1 MFNTII
7 SFEEIPNYLK
17 TSLIK
22 PNYKGKGKEHLETS
36 SFRRVSLSS
45 MIAKLLNYIILQHMK
60 PIPYLSSLPGCGSG
74 MLMTL
79 STSSGR
85 AQPKNSYTISIGR
98 GQADHQVHCG
108 AGRRRG
114 TPVPQHVTQKER
126 GWKPRQIYLQEAMHT
141 YGYLHFESQSRSA
154 RAYASIAFEL
164 TLAPMHNALHSPSVS
179 YVLLF

>member
-1 MFNTII
+1 
-7 SFEEIPNYLK
+7 
-17 TSLIK
+17 
-22 PNYKGKGKEHLETS
+22 
-36 SFRRVSLSS
+36 
-45 MIAKLLNYIILQHMK
+45 MK

-79 STSSGR
+79 SASSGR

-98 GQADHQVHCG
+98 RQADHQVHCG

-126 GWKPRQIYLQEAMHT
+126 GWKPRQLYLQEAMHT
-141 YGYLHFESQSRSA
+141 DGYLHFESQSLSA

-164 TLAPMHNALHSPSVS
+164 TLAPTMLCIHLELATYYCSEKCIPYSGKIWRALNLAKWRKKAV
-179 YVLLF
+179 F